1 MADTPRVFLTL
12 GVRPCGAVS
21 QDLDV
26 DGGLGDNPRK
36 SLPDIKPCVCM
47 LPTPPLDFVMV
58 LKSNFIQITIIYL
71 FLIFKT
77 KMLICKMMLDSNAH
91 LYGVPPPEGDGT
103 NICTLSSLVM
113 VMILPVSGLF
123 ELAPKPPVLVII
135 EPDSSTA

>member
-58 LKSNFIQITIIYL
+58 LKSNIIQTIL
-71 FLIFKT
+71 
-77 KMLICKMMLDSNAH
+77 AH
-91 LYGVPPPEGDGT
+91 ANYVH
-103 NICTLSSLVM
+103 NC
-113 VMILPVSGLF
+113 
-123 ELAPKPPVLVII
+123 
-135 EPDSSTA
+135 

>member
-1 MADTPRVFLTL
+1 MDSSETPSDDEGCNAPYEETEVADNVAETPRVFLTL

-58 LKSNFIQITIIYL
+58 LKSNFIQ
-71 FLIFKT
+71 
-77 KMLICKMMLDSNAH
+77 
-91 LYGVPPPEGDGT
+91 
-103 NICTLSSLVM
+103 
-113 VMILPVSGLF
+113 MILASRHN
-123 ELAPKPPVLVII
+123 
-135 EPDSSTA
+135 